1 MSTKPSKHGSNR
13 IIFPFL
19 SDITIV
25 SEKEGNTTIAH
36 NGGRTSADLRP
47 PSRSSG
53 GKPDRSPSLS
63 KINDIYELLNS
74 LIKLINYV
82 PNSII
87 S

>member
-1 MSTKPSKHGSNR
+1 M
-13 IIFPFL
+13 ILQLFVCFPLF

-25 SEKEGNTTIAH
+25 SEREGNTTIAH

-63 KINDIYELLNS
+63 KYSNVTFLHFMN
-74 LIKLINYV
+74 
-82 PNSII
+82 
-87 S
+87 

>member
-1 MSTKPSKHGSNR
+1 MSTKPTKQGSHL
-13 IIFPFL
+13 IIFLFF

-53 GKPDRSPSLS
+53 GKPDRSPSLG
-63 KINDIYELLNS
+63 KLKNNYEFV
-74 LIKLINYV
+74 I
-82 PNSII
+82 SIE
-87 S
+87 

>member
-1 MSTKPSKHGSNR
+1 MVGSSNTNCLLS
-13 IIFPFL
+13 F

-63 KINDIYELLNS
+63 KINKIYELTIE
-74 LIKLINYV
+74 LIIDQIPLFPTQV
-82 PNSII
+82 DP
-87 S
+87 